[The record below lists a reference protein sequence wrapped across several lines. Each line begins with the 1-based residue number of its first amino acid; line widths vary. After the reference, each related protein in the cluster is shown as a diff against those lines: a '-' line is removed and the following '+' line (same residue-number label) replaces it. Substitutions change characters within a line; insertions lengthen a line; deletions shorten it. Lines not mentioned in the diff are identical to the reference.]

1 LLRNSERSTFKRCE
15 FLWALT
21 YRDQLKPLSEM
32 PALRYGTL
40 IHMALADYY
49 VPGRKRKGNPVDHFA
64 RHYEEDLKV
73 AEEFGVKDEDGKW
86 LEAGDLGEAMLSHY
100 VEEFGSDDR
109 WEVVVTEQPFRS
121 LVHHPET
128 GKPWFYYAG
137 VIDLVMRDLQSRK
150 KIKDLWVWDHK
161 TTAGIGPS
169 TGEHLKLDDQAGGY
183 WSHGVAWLYSQRLLK
198 ADQVLTGM
206 MYNFLRK
213 AMPDDR
219 PFKIV
224 KNTKLYLNKDG
235 SISKVQP
242 SPFFLRKP
250 VFRDSFDREQA
261 VARSVEDYRRI
272 ELARAGDWNIVK
284 NPGLFNCPMCSMS
297 DICELH
303 EVGAD
308 FESMI
313 LGSTKTW
320 EPYAEHEI
328 YTAET
333 K

>member
-1 LLRNSERSTFKRCE
+1 
-15 FLWALT
+15 
-21 YRDQLKPLSEM
+21 
-32 PALRYGTL
+32 
-40 IHMALADYY
+40 
-49 VPGRKRKGNPVDHFA
+49 
-64 RHYEEDLKV
+64 
-73 AEEFGVKDEDGKW
+73 
-86 LEAGDLGEAMLSHY
+86 
-100 VEEFGSDDR
+100 
-109 WEVVVTEQPFRS
+109 
-121 LVHHPET
+121 
-128 GKPWFYYAG
+128 
-137 VIDLVMRDLQSRK
+137 
-150 KIKDLWVWDHK
+150 
-161 TTAGIGPS
+161 
-169 TGEHLKLDDQAGGY
+169 
-183 WSHGVAWLYSQRLLK
+183 LK